1 MKQVSS
7 LPVSAMSRGQRM
19 VMLSLNKNTKAAAA
33 KAFKKVA
40 RVIKPVDQDNY
51 SIASDRS
58 DKTELYTVKV
68 SRRMKSIENCQ
79 LVNQEQ
85 PVHPASVDEDHV
97 REAGDVQFNPP
108 SQCR

>member
-1 MKQVSS
+1 MKQVRSS

-19 VMLSLNKNTKAAAA
+19 VMMSLNKNTKAAAA

-40 RVIKPVDQDNY
+40 RVIKPMDQDNY

-68 SRRMKSIENCQ
+68 SRWMKSIENDYCTC
-79 LVNQEQ
+79 
-85 PVHPASVDEDHV
+85 ASIII
-97 REAGDVQFNPP
+97 
-108 SQCR
+108 